1 MENHYKVMI
10 RSEKQIQQII
20 KDEVQ
25 ELVARGAGYDKIKE
39 IAGPDSWVCVLA
51 GQIKACAN
59 DVPRALEGGDYHTHN
74 WGRLN
79 TIEEST
85 LQVGDV
91 VQIQGKPYEVIANKS
106 TMGDAHVPSHTWF
119 VAMKVYE

>member
-1 MENHYKVMI
+1 MADQE
-10 RSEKQIQQII
+10 I
-20 KDEVQ
+20 KSKVQ
-25 ELVARGAGYDKIKE
+25 ELVEKGRSYSEIKAVAGT
-39 IAGPDSWVCVLA
+39 DSWVCVLA
-51 GQIKACAN
+51 GQIKARAN

-74 WGRLN
+74 WGRLH

-106 TMGDAHVPSHTWF
+106 TMGNAHVPSHTWF